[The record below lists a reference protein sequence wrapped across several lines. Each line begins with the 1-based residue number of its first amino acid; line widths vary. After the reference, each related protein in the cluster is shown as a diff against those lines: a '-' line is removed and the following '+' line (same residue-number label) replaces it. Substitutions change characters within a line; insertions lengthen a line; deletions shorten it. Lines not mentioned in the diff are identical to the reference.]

1 MPVYN
6 PASSGSSRET
16 LISTVTVSTAV
27 ANVTFSGIAATYQD
41 LRVRFNAKGDD
52 ANTQY
57 VRLQFNGD
65 ATGTYGSQEVSFGA
79 GNVGGHY
86 NALTYI
92 ICGRHTTSATTWS
105 RNSGEIVI
113 YDYTSTTFDKI
124 VQGDSFTQQ
133 GTSLT
138 RTSDGDHWFV
148 GGKWGPATPVAITSV
163 AFTSSVGNFVAGT
176 VFSLYGVTA

>member
-1 MPVYN
+1 MPIYN
-6 PASSGSSRET
+6 PQSAGSSRET

-27 ANVTFSGIAATYQD
+27 ANVTFSSIAATYQD

-52 ANTQY
+52 VNTQY
-57 VRLQFNGD
+57 VRLQLNGD
-65 ATGTYGSQEVSFGA
+65 TTAVYGSQEVAFA
-79 GNVGGHY
+79 ATNTGGHY

-92 ICGRHTTSATTWS
+92 ICGRHTTSVTTWS
-105 RNSGEIVI
+105 RNSGEITV

-124 VQGDSFTQQ
+124 VQGDSFTPQ
-133 GTSLT
+133 GTAVT

-148 GGKWGPATPVAITSV
+148 GGKWGPATPVAVTSLV
-163 AFTSSVGNFVAGT
+163 FSSSVGNFVAGT